1 MAIRSLRQT
10 YERMIN
16 EKYQSGAANPDEVAQ
31 LENLKNRID
40 KMYAYRN
47 NTLQDADPNNR
58 EDLSRGVVNNI
69 CYQHYYKSFDEFQK
83 DMGTSYSLSIGDLND
98 ALDQMAFCTCNARQI
113 QHCDCVA
120 RDMGN
125 TCDCNARRVDICD
138 CLWRDGGKYN
148 PSCACNARH
157 LSCECQARSQGI
169 SCSCH
174 GRCSCHSVNEYSMID
189 PKEHRTCDCVS
200 REYGD
205 QCQCHSRES
214 TFAPVEACQCQAR
227 TEFSVPTCACR
238 VRHSSWLHGGGLRCE
253 CRDRTAQYTP
263 FCECDA
269 RTSDTNP
276 TYCQCVSRTS
286 TVMCTYNI
294 ERYN

>member
-10 YERMIN
+10 YERMLN
-16 EKYQSGAANPDEVAQ
+16 EKHQSGAASPDDVAH
-31 LENLKNRID
+31 LEALKSRID
-40 KMYAYRN
+40 KMYDYRN
-47 NTLQDADPNNR
+47 NTIQDADPNNR
-58 EDLSRGVVNNI
+58 EDSSRGVVNNI

-83 DMGTSYSLSIGDLND
+83 DMGTSYSLSVGDLND
-98 ALDQMAFCTCNARQI
+98 ALDQMAYCTCNARQI

-120 RDMGN
+120 RDLGN
-125 TCDCNARRVDICD
+125 ICNCNTRRTDICD
-138 CLWRDGGKYN
+138 CRWRDGGKYN
-148 PSCACNARH
+148 PACACQARK
-157 LSCECQARSQGI
+157 LACECQSRSQGV

-189 PKEHRTCDCVS
+189 SKEHNACNCVS

-205 QCQCHSRES
+205 YCQCHSRES
-214 TFAPVEACQCQAR
+214 SFDPVEPCQCQAR
-227 TEFSVPTCACR
+227 TESVVATCACMAR
-238 VRHSSWLHGGGLRCE
+238 RAPWPHKGGCE
-253 CRDRTAQYTP
+253 CQNRTGQYTP
-263 FCECDA
+263 FCDCDS
-269 RTSDTNP
+269 RTSDMNP